1 MGQMGRVEVRGGR
14 PLRDALDDRLEVL
27 ALFGF
32 PGEPRLQRVNDLLAP
47 AVGDGDGQ
55 YHSAGGGGGLL
66 GLTDRGD
73 DRVREEIELA
83 DGADP
88 HAEAVGPR
96 MTGELDELGLDRL
109 QNAGDLTRVPA
120 EVLRRQDPEAHRG
133 DRQLVA
139 PEEHVVELPRA
150 ERVRLERVDEPSLE
164 RVSADAAPGG
174 GPAAAGGAG
183 PRAPAGRPPRGGV
196 RGR

>member
-1 MGQMGRVEVRGGR
+1 MRGQSPRSNGGNAAAALPEEEPRQAHLAARPDDEVGIGQIGRVEVLGERL
-14 PLRDALDDRLEVL
+14 LRDALDDRLEVL
-27 ALFGF
+27 TLFGLLA
-32 PGEPRLQRVNDLLAP
+32 EHRLHRVDDLLAP

-55 YHSAGGGGGLL
+55 YHSAVGGGGLL

-133 DRQLVA
+133 D
-139 PEEHVVELPRA
+139 
-150 ERVRLERVDEPSLE
+150 
-164 RVSADAAPGG
+164 
-174 GPAAAGGAG
+174 
-183 PRAPAGRPPRGGV
+183 
-196 RGR
+196 

>member
-1 MGQMGRVEVRGGR
+1 MPR
-14 PLRDALDDRLEVL
+14 ADR
-27 ALFGF
+27 AT
-32 PGEPRLQRVNDLLAP
+32 AP
-47 AVGDGDGQ
+47 AVGDGDGE
-55 YHSAGGGGGLL
+55 YHSAVGGGGLL

-96 MTGELDELGLDRL
+96 MTGELDELGRDRL

-164 RVSADAAPGG
+164 RVSAGGAREGGRGRGG
-174 GPAAAGGAG
+174 GGRPRGPHRGA
-183 PRAPAGRPPRGGV
+183 PPRGEEGT
-196 RGR
+196 GHATP